1 MTSTGKK
8 LNRLEMCIKNLK
20 ECIELNYQFYP
31 TKTLY
36 TDHKWQKNVPDEV
49 GTLIWLLEHQ

>member
-1 MTSTGKK
+1 
-8 LNRLEMCIKNLK
+8 MCIKNLK
-20 ECIELNYQFYP
+20 ECIELNDQFYP